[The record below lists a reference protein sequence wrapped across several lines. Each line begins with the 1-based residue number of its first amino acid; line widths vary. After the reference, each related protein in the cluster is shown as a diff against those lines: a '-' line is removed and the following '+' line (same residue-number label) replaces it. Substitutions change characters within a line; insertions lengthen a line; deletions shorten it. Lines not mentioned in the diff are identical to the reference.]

1 MNNIFKSKYPILEAC
16 MNKGSTLQL
25 ALALDK
31 VGVYPSLCSW
41 TYNKDFDLMQKELD
55 MYVNKTGNNKIHLSF
70 DLNELPNP
78 DICHKIIDSYKLPT
92 VEIIFV
98 DYVGQKTENI
108 DFKKLKNITKP
119 LHDAGVKIFARI
131 CDLISNDFLNDYY
144 IDGLCIKG
152 SESAGYTGNWPLNK
166 LFFAQKKITP
176 NAYLIPYGGIGTAD
190 QVSHYLNNGAEMIA
204 IGSLFAFS
212 KESPFSEITKQK
224 VIQSSSSNLTEYD
237 HSRQTENKTI
247 SRKQNALILK
257 KLNIF
262 DGPNKIKSLLLGLY
276 SDKSIGH
283 IYIGKSV
290 DNITEILSCQEI
302 VNNLMGKFEID
313 ACKPV

>member
-108 DFKKLKNITKP
+108 DFKKLKNITKNLQTKTEFYYVVNP
-119 LHDAGVKIFARI
+119 FENK
-131 CDLISNDFLNDYY
+131 ISNYYETFEKDFRYIGYY
-144 IDGLCIKG
+144 LATKSKVESG
-152 SESAGYTGNWPLNK
+152 SDNRYPVIIPEDNIIHCFTG
-166 LFFAQKKITP
+166 KIQ
-176 NAYLIPYGGIGTAD
+176 G
-190 QVSHYLNNGAEMIA
+190 
-204 IGSLFAFS
+204 
-212 KESPFSEITKQK
+212 
-224 VIQSSSSNLTEYD
+224 
-237 HSRQTENKTI
+237 
-247 SRKQNALILK
+247 
-257 KLNIF
+257 
-262 DGPNKIKSLLLGLY
+262 
-276 SDKSIGH
+276 
-283 IYIGKSV
+283 IYIIEDFVNKY
-290 DNITEILSCQEI
+290 LS
-302 VNNLMGKFEID
+302 LYD
-313 ACKPV
+313 